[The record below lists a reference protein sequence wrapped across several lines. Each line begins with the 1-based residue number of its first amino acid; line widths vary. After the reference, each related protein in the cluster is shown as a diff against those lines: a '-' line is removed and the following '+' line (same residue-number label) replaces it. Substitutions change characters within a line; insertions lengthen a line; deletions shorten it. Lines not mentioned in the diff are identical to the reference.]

1 MQIVFEFCLFLS
13 DFPTRQ
19 IDFKSIVMVTNLVGK
34 SDKKKRIFKTISIV
48 IQNVAL
54 ATPGGGSGSQRLQD
68 EFPLQPTGGGGRLGS
83 CKESCNFLFKISH

>member
-19 IDFKSIVMVTNLVGK
+19 IDFKSIVLVGK

-68 EFPLQPTGGGGRLGS
+68 EFPLQPPGGGGAARQLQGILQFS
-83 CKESCNFLFKISH
+83 L

>member
-19 IDFKSIVMVTNLVGK
+19 IDFKSIVLVGK

-68 EFPLQPTGGGGRLGS
+68 EFPLQPPRGGDGARQLQGILQFS
-83 CKESCNFLFKISH
+83 L

>member
-19 IDFKSIVMVTNLVGK
+19 IDLKSIVLVGK

-54 ATPGGGSGSQRLQD
+54 ATPGGEVAARGCKTNFPCKPRGAGSGKAVAKNLAI
-68 EFPLQPTGGGGRLGS
+68 F
-83 CKESCNFLFKISH
+83 FLKSAT

>member
-19 IDFKSIVMVTNLVGK
+19 IDFKSIVLVGK

-54 ATPGGGSGSQRLQD
+54 ATPGVG
-68 EFPLQPTGGGGRLGS
+68 EWQPEVARRISLATPEGWGRG
-83 CKESCNFLFKISH
+83 